1 MTRSQGWQSTSAEWG
16 IDNRKATLYTR
27 QMIKSFRHKGLEE
40 FFRTGSKKGIQPH
53 HAGKLRL
60 ILGLLNRAKSPADV
74 NGPCLL
80 LHALSGKLSDHWS
93 VRVSGNWRVVFK
105 FDGYDILLVDYL
117 DYHQE
122 VR

>member
-1 MTRSQGWQSTSAEWG
+1 MNRSQGLQSTSAEWG

-40 FFRTGSKKGIQPH
+40 FFRTGSKKGIQPR
-53 HAGKLRL
+53 HAGKPRL

-74 NGPCLL
+74 NGPGF
-80 LHALSGKLSDHWS
+80 GKLSDHWS